1 METRIRPVISS
12 QKDSQYTIQERRH
25 HIDEN
30 RASIVGRNP
39 ILFNR
44 STSRLCSWRI
54 GPERHNII
62 MSHALSVC
70 EF

>member
-1 METRIRPVISS
+1 MRPVINSK
-12 QKDSQYTIQERRH
+12 KDSQYTIQERRH
-25 HIDEN
+25 QIDED

-44 STSRLCSWRI
+44 SSSSLCSWRI
-54 GPERHNII
+54 GPEHHNII
-62 MSHALSVC
+62 MSRALSVC